1 MSRVFIAA
9 GSNLG
14 DRLQHLETAFQYLC
28 SEPSLQVV
36 QISPIY
42 ETLPV
47 GGPQQGDFLNTLWVF
62 ETALEPE
69 AVLKLLQTAEQF
81 QGRIRGVKNG
91 PREID
96 LDLAAYDETCFEQNG
111 LSIPHERMHER
122 WFVLK
127 PLCDVAPQWK
137 HPLLHK
143 TAAELL
149 AELKVPVA
157 GFLFKA
163 RQPEK
168 KSV

>member
-36 QISPIY
+36 RISPVY

-47 GGPQQGDFLNTLWVF
+47 GGPEQGDFLNTIWVF
-62 ETALEPE
+62 ETSLEPQ
-69 AVLKLLQTAEQF
+69 AVLRILQTAEQW
-81 QGRIRGVKNG
+81 QGRIRGAKNG

-96 LDLAAYDETCFEQNG
+96 LDLAAYDEMCLDRNG
-111 LSIPHERMHER
+111 LRIPHERMHAR

-137 HPLLHK
+137 HPVLNK
-143 TAAELL
+143 TASELL
-149 AELKVPVA
+149 AELDGSEA
-157 GFLFKA
+157 GFLFKCS
-163 RQPEK
+163 QPEK
-168 KSV
+168 KLA

>member
-14 DRLQHLETAFQYLC
+14 DRLQHLETAFQFLC
-28 SEPSLQVV
+28 SQPSLQVLQMAPV
-36 QISPIY
+36 Y

-62 ETALEPE
+62 ETALDPE
-69 AVLKLLQTAEQF
+69 AVLRILQAAEQS
-81 QGRIRGVKNG
+81 QGRIRGEKNG

-96 LDLAAYDETCFEQNG
+96 LDLAAYGETVFDRNG
-111 LSIPHERMHER
+111 LHIPHERLHER

-127 PLCDVAPQWK
+127 PLCDVAPLWM
-137 HPLLHK
+137 HPLLKK

-149 AELKVPVA
+149 AELA
-157 GFLFKA
+157 GSAAGLLYKTV
-163 RQPEK
+163 QSEK
-168 KSV
+168 KFV